1 MSLALIRFVNSLLD
15 PLQKRDKSLPLSVL
29 AKGAGLPTAFVEVRH
44 WGTHER
50 DLPSVEV
57 LRDLGVRALEW
68 LWRNYW
74 HKGQVEGVGEED
86 VLVLWRGGDVSEEQV
101 VEAFRKDGRQWSERL
116 VEELA
121 LDEDFSA
128 SKKVW
133 DPLLLTLSTCISDFT
148 ETLIDYIVKT
158 LVSIPQCNVCER
170 RFYLRGRFTSKW
182 QESAS
187 TSEYSNILDD
197 AFTQH

>member
-1 MSLALIRFVNSLLD
+1 M
-15 PLQKRDKSLPLSVL
+15 PLSVL
-29 AKGAGLPTAFVEVRH
+29 AKEAGLPTAFVEVRH

-57 LRDLGVRALEW
+57 LKDLGVRALEW

-74 HKGQVEGVGEED
+74 NKEGAGEED
-86 VLVLWRGGDVSEEQV
+86 VLVSWRGGEVSGEQV
-101 VEAFRKDGRQWSERL
+101 VETFRRDRRQWSKRL
-116 VEELA
+116 VEELTY
-121 LDEDFSA
+121 EEGFSA

-133 DPLLLTLSTCISDFT
+133 ETLLLTLSTRISDFA

-170 RFYLRGRFTSKW
+170 RFCSQGRFTSKW

-187 TSEYSNILDD
+187 ASE
-197 AFTQH
+197 